1 MKKRAKK
8 IKEQK
13 EHRGNNEKL
22 VKQYEDKMNVVRRVP
37 KTYYTREGELRHVGS
52 RTEKNNNL

>member
-52 RTEKNNNL
+52 RTEK